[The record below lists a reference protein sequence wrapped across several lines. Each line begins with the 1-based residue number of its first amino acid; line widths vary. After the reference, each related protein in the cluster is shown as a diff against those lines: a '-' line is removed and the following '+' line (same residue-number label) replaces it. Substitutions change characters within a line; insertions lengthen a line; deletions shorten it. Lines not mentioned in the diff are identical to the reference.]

1 MILTCVLS
9 RSQTVCQVLT
19 SQRYICKVVV
29 YLSDCFG
36 LRSVVIVIVLLMLFL
51 LSGTLLCTGE
61 VLTVNSAALM
71 MASRSNKTEVFIVQL
86 A

>member
-9 RSQTVCQVLT
+9 RSQMVCQVLT
-19 SQRYICKVVV
+19 SRRYICKVVV

-36 LRSVVIVIVLLMLFL
+36 LRSVVVVIVLLTLFL
-51 LSGTLLCTGE
+51 LCGTLLCTGE

>member
-1 MILTCVLS
+1 M
-9 RSQTVCQVLT
+9 VCQVLR
-19 SQRYICKVVV
+19 SRRYICKVVV

-36 LRSVVIVIVLLMLFL
+36 LRSVVVVIVLLVLFL

-61 VLTVNSAALM
+61 VLTVNSAPLM